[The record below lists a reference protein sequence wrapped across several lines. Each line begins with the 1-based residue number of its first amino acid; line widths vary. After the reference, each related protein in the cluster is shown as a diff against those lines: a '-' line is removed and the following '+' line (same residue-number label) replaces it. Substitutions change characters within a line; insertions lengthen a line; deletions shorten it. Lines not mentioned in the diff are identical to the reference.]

1 MKQKTKTK
9 NDNENPRYLQ
19 RVLLAA
25 VVVLL
30 VIFNYFYFRD
40 KISSNNEQITAYTE
54 RTDPMEQY
62 RNPAVAGLFYA
73 ADAAVLERE
82 VAHYLQ
88 NGGTSLS
95 ALPKILIVPHAGYRY
110 SAPAAAKAYRPLA
123 AFADKVKT
131 VLLLGPSH
139 RVPVDGTALSSA
151 DYFATP
157 LGRVPVDK
165 DIVRRLAD
173 LPGFAVNNAAHR
185 DEHSLEVQLPF
196 LQKVLTDF
204 AIVPMVYGD
213 ANPQETA
220 EALLPLLQKPDTV
233 LVVSADLSHYYPY
246 ETAKEL
252 DAQTAARIAAGRP
265 EIDYHASCGAGGI
278 NSALILAEELHL
290 RPQTLALINSGDTSG
305 DKNRVVGYGAWA
317 FTPASSGLE
326 GETAALEA
334 YAGAFGRELL
344 RAARVG
350 LEEAVLHEREYDPS
364 RDDYDDALFDKGAS
378 FVTLEKNGALR
389 GCIGS
394 LYPRRAAVADVAA
407 NAYAAALNDG
417 RFPPVAADELAE
429 IKISVSLLTDFEPIA
444 YDSEEDLLANL
455 VAGTDGL
462 VIRDGSRQG
471 LFLPSVWRQLPDKK
485 EFLNGLKLKAGMSPS
500 YWSNAI
506 KVYRFRTV
514 EITEDE
520 N

>member
-9 NDNENPRYLQ
+9 NDNENPRYPQ

-204 AIVPMVYGD
+204 SIVPMVYGD

-252 DAQTAARIAAGRP
+252 DAQTAACRRSAGDRL
-265 EIDYHASCGAGGI
+265 SCVLRRGRHQFGAYFGRRTAFAPADTGADKFRRHFGRQK
-278 NSALILAEELHL
+278 SCSGL
-290 RPQTLALINSGDTSG
+290 RRLGFHS
-305 DKNRVVGYGAWA
+305 RVVGSGRRNGGA
-317 FTPASSGLE
+317 
-326 GETAALEA
+326 
-334 YAGAFGRELL
+334 
-344 RAARVG
+344 
-350 LEEAVLHEREYDPS
+350 
-364 RDDYDDALFDKGAS
+364 
-378 FVTLEKNGALR
+378 
-389 GCIGS
+389 
-394 LYPRRAAVADVAA
+394 
-407 NAYAAALNDG
+407 
-417 RFPPVAADELAE
+417 
-429 IKISVSLLTDFEPIA
+429 
-444 YDSEEDLLANL
+444 
-455 VAGTDGL
+455 
-462 VIRDGSRQG
+462 
-471 LFLPSVWRQLPDKK
+471 
-485 EFLNGLKLKAGMSPS
+485 
-500 YWSNAI
+500 
-506 KVYRFRTV
+506 
-514 EITEDE
+514 
-520 N
+520 